1 MIFDFDKF
9 TNSVKLAYRQC
20 NEPVYSVEEVLQV
33 FQYYFEVYEYNLGKK
48 HPALKLDQIARI
60 IDKMPYIDEESGFD
74 IEPNAYEDM
83 IDQHFKTTYNG
94 GKCDYNINHFFSGGI
109 RKNRYYER
117 CYM

>member
-1 MIFDFDKF
+1 MLFDFDKF
-9 TNSVKLAYRQC
+9 KNSVKLAYRQC

-48 HPALKLDQIARI
+48 HPALKLDQIA
-60 IDKMPYIDEESGFD
+60 FD

-94 GKCDYNINHFFSGGI
+94 GKCDYNINHFFSGRI